1 MSSPMKI
8 IASKTRASVL
18 GVFFG
23 NPGREYYL
31 RQLEEMTGY
40 SAGNIRRE
48 MVRLESDG
56 LFSSRTIGR
65 IKLFKLNKRYP
76 FYNEIKNII
85 RKSIGIEGSLKAVLK
100 KLENVDFAFLYG
112 SFAEGSEGALSDID
126 IIVIGSA
133 RPKDIKALFFEYQS
147 RIQREINSIIYTK
160 EEFLNKLIEKN
171 HFVSSVAGAKKIFIK
186 GGENE
191 FRRFAQIRETRPA

>member
-56 LFSSRTIGR
+56 LFSHHRHR
-65 IKLFKLNKRYP
+65 KRKAKRY
-76 FYNEIKNII
+76 K
-85 RKSIGIEGSLKAVLK
+85 GIV
-100 KLENVDFAFLYG
+100 F
-112 SFAEGSEGALSDID
+112 
-126 IIVIGSA
+126 
-133 RPKDIKALFFEYQS
+133 
-147 RIQREINSIIYTK
+147 
-160 EEFLNKLIEKN
+160 
-171 HFVSSVAGAKKIFIK
+171 
-186 GGENE
+186 
-191 FRRFAQIRETRPA
+191 